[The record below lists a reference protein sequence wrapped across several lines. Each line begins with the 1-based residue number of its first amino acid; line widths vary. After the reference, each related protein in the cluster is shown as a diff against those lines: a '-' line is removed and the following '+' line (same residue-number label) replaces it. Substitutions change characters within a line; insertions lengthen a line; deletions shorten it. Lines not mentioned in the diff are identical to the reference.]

1 MYLVAMVTSVILCPT
16 LCRRCVVFF
25 KQRTAYEMRI
35 SDWSSDVC
43 SSDLRCCK
51 DRCLQRSIALQHLLA
66 RNGFESSLVFGV
78 RLNPFHAHC
87 WLQNGDLILNDTLE
101 VVGPFKALRAVG

>member
-1 MYLVAMVTSVILCPT
+1 MSLALVSLDGVLSNVQSNKARARESAAGPSEGAEVVAVLEKVERVVIG
-16 LCRRCVVFF
+16 
-25 KQRTAYEMRI
+25 
-35 SDWSSDVC
+35 
-43 SSDLRCCK
+43 K